1 VQVLCSFQA
10 LKITTTTIKDDIYMT
25 NNSEIDRYH
34 SRPLDVHRWS
44 DHPEAT
50 KLRDTIWNQYFKEKF
65 LIGGQGNKAKS
76 EPKKQFKIL
85 LLDLYVAW
93 LDDPELSIGV
103 GMSKSAYKTNS
114 RYNSLFISSKIIDI
128 INHAHA
134 VGLIDK
140 KTGSE
145 ALSITTRIRAS
156 ALLTTVFEQADLSLF
171 DMTQEYPNKEVIVL
185 SKHELI
191 EDKKKRIEVEYLD
204 TDLESI
210 PSMRQELHDYN
221 ALIWRCHVDIP
232 TLDEPLVGQPY
243 WDKKA
248 QETKI
253 RRVRLT
259 QDNKFVRRVFY
270 RANWNL
276 GGRFHGGWWQN
287 INSDLR
293 KQIYIND
300 RSTVEQDYSGLHINL
315 LYGLKGIQ
323 PPLGDHY
330 VVEHLLLDFTDE
342 EQREIVKELVL
353 MAINAKTIKKA
364 YQSFV
369 NEQPKD
375 SRQKKL
381 NHKTLELL
389 LEAFK
394 KKNPDIKEALG
405 SDKGVELMHMDG
417 RITAKV
423 IKHFTNKNIPILSV
437 HDSYITQNQY
447 SAELREVMNEVVTE
461 ELKGF
466 KINIKQ
472 EGIGSDQVQAFKN
485 QDRANALD
493 YSYDNVPSYKRTE
506 GFKKRYKRHKEWLK
520 KVYK

>member
-1 VQVLCSFQA
+1 
-10 LKITTTTIKDDIYMT
+10 MT
-25 NNSEIDRYH
+25 NNSEINRYY

-65 LIGGQGNKAKS
+65 LIGGKGNKAKS

-103 GMSKSAYKTNS
+103 GMSNSAFRTNH
-114 RYNSLFISSKIIDI
+114 RYNALFISSKIIDI

-134 VGLIDK
+134 AGLIDK

-145 ALSITTRIRAS
+145 QSGKTTRIRAS
-156 ALLTTVFEQADLSLF
+156 ALLVTFFEQADLSLF

-185 SKHELI
+185 SKHDFI
-191 EDKKKRIEVEYLD
+191 EEKKKRIEVDYLD

-210 PSMRQELHDYN
+210 PAMRQQLHDYN

-232 TLDEPLVGQPY
+232 TLEEPLVEQPY

-253 RRVRLT
+253 KRIRLT
-259 QDNKFVRRVFY
+259 QDNKFVRRLFY
-270 RANWNL
+270 RADWNL

-300 RSTVEQDYSGLHINL
+300 RSTVEQDYSGLHVNL

-330 VVEHLLLDFTDE
+330 LVEHLLLDFTAQ

-381 NHKTLELL
+381 NHKTLGLL
-389 LEAFK
+389 LDAFK
-394 KKNPDIKEALG
+394 KKHPEIQEALG
-405 SDKGVELMHMDG
+405 SDKGVELMHLDG

-423 IKHFTNKNIPILSV
+423 ITHFTNKNIPILSI
-437 HDSYITQNQY
+437 HDSYITQNQHTT
-447 SAELREVMNEVVTE
+447 ELENVMNKVVAE
-461 ELKGF
+461 ELNGF

-472 EGIGSDQVQAFKN
+472 EGVGIDQVQAFKN

-493 YSYDNVPSYKRTE
+493 YNYDKVPSYKRTE
-506 GFKKRYKRHKEWLK
+506 GFKKRNKRHNEWLN
-520 KVYK
+520 KVNKI

>member
-1 VQVLCSFQA
+1 
-10 LKITTTTIKDDIYMT
+10 MT
-25 NNSEIDRYH
+25 KLPDIDRNH

-103 GMSKSAYKTNS
+103 GMSKSAFKTNS
-114 RYNSLFISSKIIDI
+114 RYNALFISPKIIEI

-134 VGLIDK
+134 AGLIDK

-145 ALSITTRIRAS
+145 QSGKTTRIRAS
-156 ALLTTVFEQADLSLF
+156 ALLATAFKQSDLSLLE
-171 DMTQEYPNKEVIVL
+171 MTQEYPNKEVIVL
-185 SKHELI
+185 NQKEYKDEKEI
-191 EDKKKRIEVEYLD
+191 TKAVEYLD
-204 TDLESI
+204 TDYQPI
-210 PSMRQELHDYN
+210 GDMRQELQQYN
-221 ALIWRCHVDIP
+221 ALLWRTHIDIP
-232 TLDEPLVGQPY
+232 TRQKPFIGQPY
-243 WDKKA
+243 WDREA
-248 QETKI
+248 GETKTK
-253 RRVRLT
+253 RVRLT
-259 QDNKFVRRVFY
+259 QDNKFVRRIFY

-300 RSTVEQDYSGLHINL
+300 ESTVEQDYSGLHVNL

-323 PPLGDHY
+323 PPLEDHY
-330 VVEHLLLDFTDE
+330 EVEHLLLDFSTK
-342 EQREIVKELVL
+342 EQRKIVKGVVL
-353 MAINAKTIKKA
+353 NAINANNTKSA
-364 YQSFV
+364 YAAFRQQQETGSR
-369 NEQPKD
+369 EKSLKD
-375 SRQKKL
+375 KQ
-381 NHKTLELL
+381 
-389 LEAFK
+389 LEALLKAFK
-394 KKNPDIKEALG
+394 RKHPKIQESLC

-423 IKHFTNKNIPILSV
+423 IKHFTNKNIPILSI
-437 HDSYITQNQY
+437 HDSYITQNQHTG
-447 SAELREVMNEVVTE
+447 ELRKVMNKVVTE
-461 ELKGF
+461 ELNGF
-466 KINIKQ
+466 KINIDQ
-472 EGIGSDQVQAFKN
+472 EGEGSDKVQAFKN

-493 YSYDNVPSYKRTE
+493 YNYDNVPSYKRTE
-506 GFKKRYKRHKEWLK
+506 GFRKRNKRHKEWLK

>member
-1 VQVLCSFQA
+1 
-10 LKITTTTIKDDIYMT
+10 MT
-25 NNSEIDRYH
+25 NNSDINRYH

-44 DHPEAT
+44 HHPEAT

-65 LIGGQGNKAKS
+65 LIGGKGNKAKS

-85 LLDLYVAW
+85 VLDLYVAW

-171 DMTQEYPNKEVIVL
+171 DMTQEYPNKEVIILRKKVVVNG
-185 SKHELI
+185 
-191 EDKKKRIEVEYLD
+191 KKKSINVDYID
-204 TDLESI
+204 CDLESI
-210 PSMRQELHDYN
+210 PEMRQELHDYN
-221 ALIWRCHVDIP
+221 ALLWRCHVDIP
-232 TLDEPLVGQPY
+232 TLEEPLVEQPY

-259 QDNKFVRRVFY
+259 QDNKFVRRIFY
-270 RANWNL
+270 RADWNL

-323 PPLGDHY
+323 PPSGDHY
-330 VVEHLLLDFTDE
+330 VVKHLLLDFTTD
-342 EQREIVKELVL
+342 EQRETVKELVL

-394 KKNPDIKEALG
+394 KKHPDIQEALG

-423 IKHFTNKNIPILSV
+423 IKHFTNKNIPILSI
-437 HDSYITQNQY
+437 HDSYITQNQHTT
-447 SAELREVMNEVVTE
+447 ELEKVMNKVVAE
-461 ELKGF
+461 ELNGF

-493 YSYDNVPSYKRTE
+493 YNYDNVPSYKRTE

>member
-1 VQVLCSFQA
+1 
-10 LKITTTTIKDDIYMT
+10 MT
-25 NNSEIDRYH
+25 KLPDIDRNH

-103 GMSKSAYKTNS
+103 GMSKSAFKTNS
-114 RYNSLFISSKIIDI
+114 RYNALFISPKIIEI

-134 VGLIDK
+134 AGLIDK

-145 ALSITTRIRAS
+145 QSGKTTRIRAT
-156 ALLTTVFEQADLSLF
+156 ALLATAFKQSDLSLLE
-171 DMTQEYPNKEVIVL
+171 MTQEYPNKEVIVL
-185 SKHELI
+185 NQKEYKDEKEI
-191 EDKKKRIEVEYLD
+191 TKAVEYLD
-204 TDLESI
+204 TDYQPI
-210 PSMRQELHDYN
+210 GDMRQELQQYN
-221 ALIWRCHVDIP
+221 ALLWRTHIDIP
-232 TLDEPLVGQPY
+232 TRQKPFIGQPY
-243 WDKKA
+243 WDREA
-248 QETKI
+248 GETKTK
-253 RRVRLT
+253 RVRLT

-300 RSTVEQDYSGLHINL
+300 ESTVEQDYSGLHVNL

-323 PPLGDHY
+323 PPLEDHY
-330 VVEHLLLDFTDE
+330 EVEHLLLDFTAK
-342 EQREIVKELVL
+342 EQRKIVKGLVL
-353 MAINAKTIKKA
+353 IAINAKTIKKA

-381 NHKTLELL
+381 NHETLELL

-394 KKNPDIKEALG
+394 KKHPDIQEALG

-423 IKHFTNKNIPILSV
+423 IKHFTNKNIPILSI
-437 HDSYITQNQY
+437 HDSYITQNQHTG
-447 SAELREVMNEVVTE
+447 ELRKVMNKVVTE
-461 ELKGF
+461 ELNGF
-466 KINIKQ
+466 KINIEQ
-472 EGIGSDQVQAFKN
+472 EGVGIDQVQAFKN

-493 YSYDNVPSYKRTE
+493 YNYDNVPSYEITE
-506 GFKKRYKRHKEWLK
+506 GFKKRNKRHKEWLK

>member
-1 VQVLCSFQA
+1 
-10 LKITTTTIKDDIYMT
+10 MT
-25 NNSEIDRYH
+25 NNSEINRYH

-85 LLDLYVAW
+85 VLDLYVAW

-114 RYNSLFISSKIIDI
+114 RYNSLYISPKIIDI

-145 ALSITTRIRAS
+145 QSGKTTRIRAT
-156 ALLTTVFEQADLSLF
+156 ALLATAFEQADLSLF
-171 DMTQEYPNKEVIVL
+171 DMTLEYPSKEVIVL
-185 SKHELI
+185 NQKEYKNEKEI
-191 EDKKKRIEVEYLD
+191 TKAVDYLD
-204 TDLESI
+204 TDYLPI
-210 PSMRQELHDYN
+210 CDMRQELHEYN
-221 ALIWRCHVDIP
+221 ALLWRTHIEMP
-232 TLDEPLVGQPY
+232 TLEEPLIEQPY
-243 WDKKA
+243 WDKKSG
-248 QETKI
+248 KI
-253 RRVRLT
+253 KTRRVRLT

-300 RSTVEQDYSGLHINL
+300 RSTIEQDYSGLHVNL
-315 LYGLKGIQ
+315 LYGLKEIK
-323 PPLGDHY
+323 PPLGNHY
-330 VVEHLLLDFTDE
+330 DVEHLLLDFSTK
-342 EQREIVKELVL
+342 EQRKIVKGVVL
-353 MAINAKTIKKA
+353 NAINANNTKSA
-364 YQSFV
+364 YAAFRQQQ
-369 NEQPKD
+369 ETG
-375 SRQKKL
+375 SREKSLRDKE
-381 NHKTLELL
+381 LELL

-394 KKNPDIKEALG
+394 KKHPKIQESLC

-423 IKHFTNKNIPILSV
+423 IKHFTNKNMPILSI

-447 SAELREVMNEVVTE
+447 SAELEKVMNKVVAE
-461 ELKGF
+461 ELNGF

-493 YSYDNVPSYKRTE
+493 YNYDNVPSYKRTE

>member
-1 VQVLCSFQA
+1 
-10 LKITTTTIKDDIYMT
+10 MT
-25 NNSEIDRYH
+25 KLPDIDRNH

-65 LIGGQGNKAKS
+65 LIGGKGNKAKS

-103 GMSKSAYKTNS
+103 GMSKSAFKTNS
-114 RYNSLFISSKIIDI
+114 RYNALFISPKIIEI
-128 INHAHA
+128 INHADE

-145 ALSITTRIRAS
+145 QSGKTTRIRAT
-156 ALLTTVFEQADLSLF
+156 ALLATAFKQSDLSLLE
-171 DMTQEYPNKEVIVL
+171 MTQEYPNKEVIVL
-185 SKHELI
+185 NQKEYKDEKEI
-191 EDKKKRIEVEYLD
+191 TKAVEYLD
-204 TDLESI
+204 TDYQPI
-210 PSMRQELHDYN
+210 GDMRQELQQYN
-221 ALIWRCHVDIP
+221 ALLWRTHIDIP
-232 TLDEPLVGQPY
+232 TRQKPFIGQPY
-243 WDKKA
+243 WDREA
-248 QETKI
+248 GETKTK
-253 RRVRLT
+253 RVRLT

-300 RSTVEQDYSGLHINL
+300 RSTVEQDYSGLHVNL

-323 PPLGDHY
+323 PPLEDHY
-330 VVEHLLLDFTDE
+330 EVEHLLLDFSTK
-342 EQREIVKELVL
+342 EQRKIVKGVVL
-353 MAINAKTIKKA
+353 NAINANNTKSA
-364 YQSFV
+364 YAAFRQQQETGSR
-369 NEQPKD
+369 EKSLKD
-375 SRQKKL
+375 KQ
-381 NHKTLELL
+381 
-389 LEAFK
+389 LEALLKAFK
-394 KKNPDIKEALG
+394 RKHPNIEEALG

-423 IKHFTNKNIPILSV
+423 IEHFTNKNIPILSI
-437 HDSYITQNQY
+437 HDSYITQNQHTG
-447 SAELREVMNEVVTE
+447 ELRKVMNKVVAE
-461 ELKGF
+461 ELNGF
-466 KINIKQ
+466 KINIDQ
-472 EGIGSDQVQAFKN
+472 ELIGSDQVQAFKN

-493 YSYDNVPSYKRTE
+493 YNYDNVPSYKRTE
-506 GFKKRYKRHKEWLK
+506 GFRKRNKRHKEWLK

>member
-1 VQVLCSFQA
+1 
-10 LKITTTTIKDDIYMT
+10 MT
-25 NNSEIDRYH
+25 SNSEINRYH

-65 LIGGQGNKAKS
+65 LIGGKGNKAKS

-128 INHAHA
+128 INHAHDI
-134 VGLIDK
+134 GLIDK
-140 KTGSE
+140 LTGSKP
-145 ALSITTRIRAS
+145 LRTTTRIRAS
-156 ALLTTVFEQADLSLF
+156 ALLTTVFKQADLSLF

-185 SKHELI
+185 SRKVI
-191 EDKKKRIEVEYLD
+191 IKGKKKRIEVEYLD
-204 TDLESI
+204 TDFESI
-210 PSMRQELHDYN
+210 PEMRQQLHDYN
-221 ALIWRCHVDIP
+221 ALIWRTHVDIP
-232 TLDEPLVGQPY
+232 TLEEPLIEQPY

-248 QETKI
+248 GETKI

-300 RSTVEQDYSGLHINL
+300 RSTLEQDYSGLHVNL

-323 PPLGDHY
+323 PPLEDQY
-330 VVEHLLLDFTDE
+330 EVEHLLLNFSTK
-342 EQREIVKELVL
+342 EQRKIVKGVVL
-353 MAINAKTIKKA
+353 NAINANNTKSA
-364 YQSFV
+364 YAAYRQQQETGSR
-369 NEQPKD
+369 EKSLKD
-375 SRQKKL
+375 KQ
-381 NHKTLELL
+381 LESL

-394 KKNPDIKEALG
+394 NKHPKIQESLC

-423 IKHFTNKNIPILSV
+423 IKHFTNKNIPILSI
-437 HDSYITQNQY
+437 HDSYITQNQHT
-447 SAELREVMNEVVTE
+447 SELRKVMNKVVAE
-461 ELKGF
+461 ELNGF
-466 KINIKQ
+466 KINIDQ
-472 EGIGSDQVQAFKN
+472 EGEGSDQVQAFKK
-485 QDRANALD
+485 QDRANASD
-493 YSYDNVPSYKRTE
+493 YNYDNVPSYEITE
-506 GFKKRYKRHKEWLK
+506 GFRKRNKRHKEWLK
-520 KVYK
+520 KVYE

>member
-1 VQVLCSFQA
+1 
-10 LKITTTTIKDDIYMT
+10 MT
-25 NNSEIDRYH
+25 NNSEINRYH

-65 LIGGQGNKAKS
+65 LIGGKGNKAKS

-103 GMSKSAYKTNS
+103 GMSNSAFRTNH
-114 RYNSLFISSKIIDI
+114 RYNALFISSKIIDI

-134 VGLIDK
+134 AGLIDK

-145 ALSITTRIRAS
+145 QSGKTTRIRAS
-156 ALLTTVFEQADLSLF
+156 ALLVTFFEQADLSLF

-185 SKHELI
+185 SKHDFI
-191 EDKKKRIEVEYLD
+191 EEKKKRIEVEYLD

-210 PSMRQELHDYN
+210 PAMRQQLHDYN

-232 TLDEPLVGQPY
+232 TLEEPLVEQPY

-253 RRVRLT
+253 KRIRLT
-259 QDNKFVRRVFY
+259 QDNKFVRRIFY
-270 RANWNL
+270 RADWNL

-300 RSTVEQDYSGLHINL
+300 RSTVEQDYSGLHVNL

-323 PPLGDHY
+323 PPLEDQY
-330 VVEHLLLDFTDE
+330 EVEHLLLNFSTK
-342 EQREIVKELVL
+342 EQRKIVKGVVL
-353 MAINAKTIKKA
+353 NAINANNTKTAYAAYRQQQETGSRKK
-364 YQSFV
+364 SL
-369 NEQPKD
+369 KD
-375 SRQKKL
+375 KQ
-381 NHKTLELL
+381 LESL

-394 KKNPDIKEALG
+394 NKHPKIQESLC

-423 IKHFTNKNIPILSV
+423 IKHFTNKNIPILSI
-437 HDSYITQNQY
+437 HDSYITQNQHT
-447 SAELREVMNEVVTE
+447 SELRKVMNKVVAE
-461 ELKGF
+461 ELNGF
-466 KINIKQ
+466 KINIDQ
-472 EGIGSDQVQAFKN
+472 EGEGSDQVQAFKN

-493 YSYDNVPSYKRTE
+493 HNYDNVPSYEITE

-520 KVYK
+520 KVYQ

>member
-1 VQVLCSFQA
+1 
-10 LKITTTTIKDDIYMT
+10 MT

-103 GMSKSAYKTNS
+103 GMSKSAFKTNS

-145 ALSITTRIRAS
+145 QSGKTTRIRAS
-156 ALLTTVFEQADLSLF
+156 ALLATVFEQADLSLF
-171 DMTQEYPNKEVIVL
+171 DMTQEYPSKEVIILNQKEYKDEKEITKAV
-185 SKHELI
+185 
-191 EDKKKRIEVEYLD
+191 DYLD
-204 TDLESI
+204 TDYLPI
-210 PSMRQELHDYN
+210 CDMRQELHEYN
-221 ALIWRCHVDIP
+221 ALLWRTHVEIP
-232 TLDEPLVGQPY
+232 TLEEPLIEQPY

-248 QETKI
+248 GKI
-253 RRVRLT
+253 KTRRVRLT

-276 GGRFHGGWWQN
+276 GGRFHGGWWQS
-287 INSDLR
+287 IKEDLR

-300 RSTVEQDYSGLHINL
+300 QSTVEQDYSGLHVNL
-315 LYGLKGIQ
+315 LYGLKEIQ
-323 PPLGDHY
+323 PPLEDHY
-330 VVEHLLLDFTDE
+330 KVEHLLLDFSAK
-342 EQREIVKELVL
+342 EQRNIVKGVVL
-353 MAINAKTIKKA
+353 NAINANSTKSA
-364 YQSFV
+364 YAAFRQQQETGSR
-369 NEQPKD
+369 EKSLKD
-375 SRQKKL
+375 KQ
-381 NHKTLELL
+381 LELL

-394 KKNPDIKEALG
+394 KKHPKIQESLC

-423 IKHFTNKNIPILSV
+423 IKHFTNKGIPILSV
-437 HDSYITQNQY
+437 HDSYITQNRY
-447 SAELREVMNEVVTE
+447 SGELRKVMNEVVKE
-461 ELKGF
+461 ELNGF
-466 KINIKQ
+466 RINIDQ
-472 EGIGSDQVQAFKN
+472 EGVGIDQVQTFIN

-493 YSYDNVPSYKRTE
+493 YKYDNVPSYERTE
-506 GFKKRYKRHKEWLK
+506 GFKKRNKRHKEWLNNVHK
-520 KVYK
+520 

>member
-1 VQVLCSFQA
+1 
-10 LKITTTTIKDDIYMT
+10 MT
-25 NNSEIDRYH
+25 NNSEINRYH

-128 INHAHA
+128 ITHAHT

-140 KTGSE
+140 KTGAE

-156 ALLTTVFEQADLSLF
+156 ALLATVFEQADLSLF

-185 SKHELI
+185 RKKVI
-191 EDKKKRIEVEYLD
+191 VNGKKKSIDVDYLD

-221 ALIWRCHVDIP
+221 ALLWRCHVDIP
-232 TLDEPLVGQPY
+232 TLEEPLVEQPY
-243 WDKKA
+243 WDKKT

-323 PPLGDHY
+323 PPSGDHY
-330 VVEHLLLDFTDE
+330 VVKHLLLDFTAE

-394 KKNPDIKEALG
+394 KKHPDIQEALG

-423 IKHFTNKNIPILSV
+423 IKHFTNKNIPILSI
-437 HDSYITQNQY
+437 HDSYITQNQHTT
-447 SAELREVMNEVVTE
+447 ELEKVMNKVVAE
-461 ELKGF
+461 ELNGF

-493 YSYDNVPSYKRTE
+493 YNYDNVPSYEITE
-506 GFKKRYKRHKEWLK
+506 GFKKRYKRYKEWLK

>member
-1 VQVLCSFQA
+1 
-10 LKITTTTIKDDIYMT
+10 MT
-25 NNSEIDRYH
+25 KLPDIDRNH

-103 GMSKSAYKTNS
+103 GMSKSAFKTNS
-114 RYNSLFISSKIIDI
+114 RYNALFISPKIIEI

-134 VGLIDK
+134 AGLIDK

-145 ALSITTRIRAS
+145 QSGKTTRIRAT
-156 ALLTTVFEQADLSLF
+156 ALLATAFKQSDLSLLE
-171 DMTQEYPNKEVIVL
+171 MTQEYPNKEVIVL
-185 SKHELI
+185 NQKEYKDEKEI
-191 EDKKKRIEVEYLD
+191 TKTVEYLD
-204 TDLESI
+204 TDYQPI
-210 PSMRQELHDYN
+210 GDMRQELQQYN
-221 ALIWRCHVDIP
+221 ALLWRTHIDIP
-232 TLDEPLVGQPY
+232 TRQKPFIGQPY
-243 WDKKA
+243 WDREAGK
-248 QETKI
+248 TKTK
-253 RRVRLT
+253 RVRLT

-300 RSTVEQDYSGLHINL
+300 RSTVEQDYSGLHVNL

-323 PPLGDHY
+323 PPLEDHY
-330 VVEHLLLDFTDE
+330 EVEHLLLDFSTK
-342 EQREIVKELVL
+342 EQRKIVKGVVL
-353 MAINAKTIKKA
+353 NAINANNTKSA
-364 YQSFV
+364 YAAFRQQQETGSR
-369 NEQPKD
+369 EKSLKD
-375 SRQKKL
+375 KQ
-381 NHKTLELL
+381 
-389 LEAFK
+389 LEALLKAFK
-394 KKNPDIKEALG
+394 RKHPKIQESLC

-423 IKHFTNKNIPILSV
+423 IKHFTNKNIPILSI
-437 HDSYITQNQY
+437 HDSYITQNQHTG
-447 SAELREVMNEVVTE
+447 ELRKVMNKVVEE
-461 ELKGF
+461 ELNGF
-466 KINIKQ
+466 KINIDQ
-472 EGIGSDQVQAFKN
+472 ELIGSDQVQAFKN
-485 QDRANALD
+485 QDRANASD
-493 YSYDNVPSYKRTE
+493 YNYDKVPSYKRTE
-506 GFKKRYKRHKEWLK
+506 GFRKRNKRHKEWLK
-520 KVYK
+520 KVYE

>member
-1 VQVLCSFQA
+1 
-10 LKITTTTIKDDIYMT
+10 MT
-25 NNSEIDRYH
+25 SNTEINRRH

-50 KLRDTIWNQYFKEKF
+50 KLRDTIWNQCFKEKF
-65 LIGGQGNKAKS
+65 LIGGKGNKAKS

-103 GMSKSAYKTNS
+103 GMSKSAFKTNH
-114 RYNSLFISSKIIDI
+114 RYNALFISSKIIDI

-134 VGLIDK
+134 AGLIDK

-145 ALSITTRIRAS
+145 QSGKTTRIRAS
-156 ALLTTVFEQADLSLF
+156 ALLVTFFEQADLSLF

-185 SKHELI
+185 SKHDFI
-191 EDKKKRIEVEYLD
+191 EEKKKRIEVDYLD

-210 PSMRQELHDYN
+210 PAMRQQLHDYN

-232 TLDEPLVGQPY
+232 TLEEPLVEQSY

-259 QDNKFVRRVFY
+259 QDNKFVRRIFY
-270 RANWNL
+270 RADWNL

-300 RSTVEQDYSGLHINL
+300 RSTVEQDYSGLHVNL

-323 PPLGDHY
+323 PPLEDHY
-330 VVEHLLLDFTDE
+330 QVEHLLLDFSVK
-342 EQREIVKELVL
+342 EQRKIVKGVVL
-353 MAINAKTIKKA
+353 NAINANSTKSA
-364 YQSFV
+364 YAAYRQQQETGLREKSL
-369 NEQPKD
+369 KD
-375 SRQKKL
+375 K
-381 NHKTLELL
+381 ELKIL

-394 KKNPDIKEALG
+394 KKHPNIEEALC

-423 IKHFTNKNIPILSV
+423 IKHFTNKGIPILSV

-447 SAELREVMNEVVTE
+447 SGELRKVMNEVVTE
-461 ELKGF
+461 ELNGF
-466 KINIKQ
+466 KINIDQ
-472 EGIGSDQVQAFKN
+472 EEVGIDQVQAFKN

-493 YSYDNVPSYKRTE
+493 YNYDKVPSYKRTE
-506 GFKKRYKRHKEWLK
+506 GFKKRNKRHNEWLN
-520 KVYK
+520 KVNNI

>member
-1 VQVLCSFQA
+1 
-10 LKITTTTIKDDIYMT
+10 MT
-25 NNSEIDRYH
+25 NNSEINRYH

-103 GMSKSAYKTNS
+103 GMSKSAFKTNS

-128 INHAHA
+128 INHTHT

-140 KTGSE
+140 KTGAE
-145 ALSITTRIRAS
+145 ALSITTRIRAT
-156 ALLTTVFEQADLSLF
+156 ALLTAVFEQADLSLF
-171 DMTQEYPNKEVIVL
+171 DMTQEYPNKEVIILNQKEYKDEKEITKAV
-185 SKHELI
+185 
-191 EDKKKRIEVEYLD
+191 DYLD
-204 TDLESI
+204 TDYDPI
-210 PSMRQELHDYN
+210 VDMRQELHEYN
-221 ALIWRCHVDIP
+221 ALLWRTHVDISI
-232 TLDEPLVGQPY
+232 LEEPSVEQPY

-248 QETKI
+248 QQTKI

-270 RANWNL
+270 RADWNL

-300 RSTVEQDYSGLHINL
+300 RSTVEQDYSGLHVNL

-323 PPLGDHY
+323 PPLEDHY
-330 VVEHLLLDFTDE
+330 EVEHLLLDFSTK
-342 EQREIVKELVL
+342 EQRKIVKGVVL
-353 MAINAKTIKKA
+353 NAINANNTKSA
-364 YQSFV
+364 YAAYRQQQETGSR
-369 NEQPKD
+369 EKSLKD
-375 SRQKKL
+375 KQ
-381 NHKTLELL
+381 LESL

-394 KKNPDIKEALG
+394 NKHPKIQESLC

-423 IKHFTNKNIPILSV
+423 IKHFTNKNIPILSI
-437 HDSYITQNQY
+437 HDSYITQNQHT
-447 SAELREVMNEVVTE
+447 SELRKVMNKVVAE
-461 ELKGF
+461 ELNGF
-466 KINIKQ
+466 KINIDQ
-472 EGIGSDQVQAFKN
+472 EGEGSDQVQAFKN

-493 YSYDNVPSYKRTE
+493 YNYDNVPSYEITE

-520 KVYK
+520 KVYQ

>member
-1 VQVLCSFQA
+1 
-10 LKITTTTIKDDIYMT
+10 MT
-25 NNSEIDRYH
+25 NNSEINRYY

-65 LIGGQGNKAKS
+65 LIGGKGNKAKS

-103 GMSKSAYKTNS
+103 GMSKSAFKTNR
-114 RYNSLFISSKIIDI
+114 RYNALFISSKIIDI

-134 VGLIDK
+134 AGLIDK

-145 ALSITTRIRAS
+145 QSGKTTRIRAS
-156 ALLTTVFEQADLSLF
+156 ALLVTFFEQADLSLF

-185 SKHELI
+185 SKHDFI
-191 EDKKKRIEVEYLD
+191 EEKKKRIEVEYLD

-210 PSMRQELHDYN
+210 PVMRQQLHDYN

-232 TLDEPLVGQPY
+232 TLEEPLVEQPY

-259 QDNKFVRRVFY
+259 QDNKFVRRIFY
-270 RANWNL
+270 RADWNL

-300 RSTVEQDYSGLHINL
+300 QSTVEQDYSGLHVNL

-323 PPLGDHY
+323 PPLEDHY
-330 VVEHLLLDFTDE
+330 KVEHLLLDFSVK
-342 EQREIVKELVL
+342 EQRKIVKGVVL
-353 MAINAKTIKKA
+353 NTINDDNPESAYKA
-364 YQSFV
+364 F
-369 NEQPKD
+369 
-375 SRQKKL
+375 RQKQETGSREKSL
-381 NHKTLELL
+381 KDKELKIL

-394 KKNPDIKEALG
+394 KKHPNIEEDLC

-423 IKHFTNKNIPILSV
+423 IKHFTNKGIPILSV

-447 SAELREVMNEVVTE
+447 SGELRKVMNEVVTE
-461 ELKGF
+461 ELNGF
-466 KINIKQ
+466 KINIDQ
-472 EGIGSDQVQAFKN
+472 EEVGIDQVQAFKN

-493 YSYDNVPSYKRTE
+493 YNYDKVPSYERTE
-506 GFKKRYKRHKEWLK
+506 GFKKRNKRHNEWLN
-520 KVYK
+520 KVNKI

>member
-1 VQVLCSFQA
+1 
-10 LKITTTTIKDDIYMT
+10 MT
-25 NNSEIDRYH
+25 NNSDINRHH

-114 RYNSLFISSKIIDI
+114 RYNSLYISPKIIDI

-145 ALSITTRIRAS
+145 QSGKTTRIRTS
-156 ALLTTVFEQADLSLF
+156 ALLATVFEQADLSLF
-171 DMTQEYPNKEVIVL
+171 DMTQEYPNKEVIAL
-185 SKHELI
+185 SKHEFI

-210 PSMRQELHDYN
+210 PEMRQQLHDYN

-232 TLDEPLVGQPY
+232 TLEEPLVEQPY

-253 RRVRLT
+253 SRVKLT

-300 RSTVEQDYSGLHINL
+300 RSTVEQDYSGLHVNL

-323 PPLGDHY
+323 PPLEDHY
-330 VVEHLLLDFTDE
+330 EVEHLLLDFTTE
-342 EQREIVKELVL
+342 EQREIVKGVVL
-353 MAINAKTIKKA
+353 NAINANSTKSA
-364 YQSFV
+364 YAAFRQQQETGSR
-369 NEQPKD
+369 EKSLKD
-375 SRQKKL
+375 KQ
-381 NHKTLELL
+381 LESL

-394 KKNPDIKEALG
+394 KKHPKIQESLC

-423 IKHFTNKNIPILSV
+423 IKHFTNKNIPILSI
-437 HDSYITQNQY
+437 HDSYITQNQHTG
-447 SAELREVMNEVVTE
+447 ELRKVMNKVVAE
-461 ELKGF
+461 ELNGF

-472 EGIGSDQVQAFKN
+472 EGIGSDQVQAFRN
-485 QDRANALD
+485 QDRANASD
-493 YSYDNVPSYKRTE
+493 YNYDNVPSYEITE

>member
-1 VQVLCSFQA
+1 
-10 LKITTTTIKDDIYMT
+10 MT
-25 NNSEIDRYH
+25 KLPEIDRNH

-50 KLRDTIWNQYFKEKF
+50 KLRDTIWNQYFKEQF

-103 GMSKSAYKTNS
+103 GMSKSAFKTNS
-114 RYNSLFISSKIIDI
+114 RYNALFISPKIIEI

-134 VGLIDK
+134 AGLIDK

-145 ALSITTRIRAS
+145 QSGKTTRIRAT
-156 ALLTTVFEQADLSLF
+156 ALLATAFKQADLSLLE
-171 DMTQEYPNKEVIVL
+171 MTQEYPNKEVIVL
-185 SKHELI
+185 NLKEYKDEKEI
-191 EDKKKRIEVEYLD
+191 TKAVEYLD
-204 TDLESI
+204 TDYQPI
-210 PSMRQELHDYN
+210 GDMRQELQQYN
-221 ALIWRCHVDIP
+221 ALLWRTHIDIATRQKP
-232 TLDEPLVGQPY
+232 FIGQPY
-243 WDKKA
+243 WDRKA
-248 QETKI
+248 GETKTK
-253 RRVRLT
+253 RVRLT

-300 RSTVEQDYSGLHINL
+300 RSTIEQDYSGLHVNL

-323 PPLGDHY
+323 PPLEDHY
-330 VVEHLLLDFTDE
+330 KVEHLLLDFSVK
-342 EQREIVKELVL
+342 EQRKIVKGVVL
-353 MAINAKTIKKA
+353 NAINANSTKSA
-364 YQSFV
+364 YAAFRQQQETGSR
-369 NEQPKD
+369 EKSLKD
-375 SRQKKL
+375 KQ
-381 NHKTLELL
+381 
-389 LEAFK
+389 LEALLKAFK
-394 KKNPDIKEALG
+394 RKHPKIQESLC

-423 IKHFTNKNIPILSV
+423 IKHFTNKNIPILSI
-437 HDSYITQNQY
+437 HDSYITQNHHTT
-447 SAELREVMNEVVTE
+447 ELKKVMNKVVAE
-461 ELKGF
+461 ELNGF
-466 KINIKQ
+466 KINIEQ
-472 EGIGSDQVQAFKN
+472 EGEGSDKVQAFKN

-493 YSYDNVPSYKRTE
+493 YNYDNVPSYKRTE
-506 GFKKRYKRHKEWLK
+506 GFRKRNKRHKEWLK

>member
-1 VQVLCSFQA
+1 
-10 LKITTTTIKDDIYMT
+10 MT
-25 NNSEIDRYH
+25 NNSEINRYH

-50 KLRDTIWNQYFKEKF
+50 KLRDTIWNQYFKEKL

-76 EPKKQFKIL
+76 EPRKQFKIL

-114 RYNSLFISSKIIDI
+114 RYNALFISSKIIDI

-140 KTGSE
+140 KIGSE
-145 ALSITTRIRAS
+145 QSGKTTRIRAS
-156 ALLTTVFEQADLSLF
+156 ALLATVFEQADLSLF
-171 DMTQEYPNKEVIVL
+171 DMTQEYPNKEVIILNQKEYKDEKEITKAV
-185 SKHELI
+185 
-191 EDKKKRIEVEYLD
+191 DYLD
-204 TDLESI
+204 TDYDSI
-210 PSMRQELHDYN
+210 VGMRQELHEYN
-221 ALIWRCHVDIP
+221 ALLWRTHVDIS
-232 TLDEPLVGQPY
+232 TLEEPLIEQPY

-248 QETKI
+248 GETKV

-300 RSTVEQDYSGLHINL
+300 RSTVEQDYSGLHVNL

-323 PPLGDHY
+323 PPLEDHY
-330 VVEHLLLDFTDE
+330 KVDHLLLDFSTK
-342 EQREIVKELVL
+342 EQRKIVKGVVL
-353 MAINAKTIKKA
+353 NAINANSTKSA
-364 YQSFV
+364 YAAYRQQQETGSI
-369 NEQPKD
+369 EKSLKD
-375 SRQKKL
+375 KQ
-381 NHKTLELL
+381 LELL

-394 KKNPDIKEALG
+394 KKHPDIQEALC
-405 SDKGVELMHMDG
+405 SDKGVELMHIDG

-423 IKHFTNKNIPILSV
+423 IKHFTNKNIPILSI
-437 HDSYITQNQY
+437 HDSYITQNQHTG
-447 SAELREVMNEVVTE
+447 ELRKVMNKVVTE
-461 ELKGF
+461 ELNGL
-466 KINIKQ
+466 KINIEQ
-472 EGIGSDQVQAFKN
+472 ELIGSDQVQAFKN

-493 YSYDNVPSYKRTE
+493 YNYDNVPSYEITE
-506 GFKKRYKRHKEWLK
+506 GFKKRNKRHKEWLK

>member
-1 VQVLCSFQA
+1 
-10 LKITTTTIKDDIYMT
+10 MT
-25 NNSEIDRYH
+25 KLPEIDRNH

-76 EPKKQFKIL
+76 ELKKQFKIL

-103 GMSKSAYKTNS
+103 GMSKSAFKTNS
-114 RYNSLFISSKIIDI
+114 RYNALFISPKIIEI

-134 VGLIDK
+134 AGLIDK

-145 ALSITTRIRAS
+145 QSGKTTRIRAS
-156 ALLTTVFEQADLSLF
+156 ALLATAFKQSDLSLLE
-171 DMTQEYPNKEVIVL
+171 MTQEYPNKEVIVL
-185 SKHELI
+185 NQKEYKDEKEI
-191 EDKKKRIEVEYLD
+191 TKAVEYLD
-204 TDLESI
+204 TDYQPI
-210 PSMRQELHDYN
+210 GDMRQELQQYN
-221 ALIWRCHVDIP
+221 ALLWRTHIDIP
-232 TLDEPLVGQPY
+232 TRQKPFIGQPY
-243 WDKKA
+243 WDREA
-248 QETKI
+248 GETKTK
-253 RRVRLT
+253 RVRLT
-259 QDNKFVRRVFY
+259 QDNKFVRRIFY

-300 RSTVEQDYSGLHINL
+300 RSTVEQDYSGLHVNL

-323 PPLGDHY
+323 PPLEDHY
-330 VVEHLLLDFTDE
+330 EVEHLLLDFSTK
-342 EQREIVKELVL
+342 EQRKIVKGVVL
-353 MAINAKTIKKA
+353 NAINANNTKSA
-364 YQSFV
+364 YAAFRQQQETGSR
-369 NEQPKD
+369 EKSLKD
-375 SRQKKL
+375 KQ
-381 NHKTLELL
+381 
-389 LEAFK
+389 LEALLKAFK
-394 KKNPDIKEALG
+394 RKHPKIQESLC

-423 IKHFTNKNIPILSV
+423 IKHFTNKNIPIVSI
-437 HDSYITQNQY
+437 HDSYITQNQHTG
-447 SAELREVMNEVVTE
+447 ELRKVMNKVVTE
-461 ELKGF
+461 ELNGF
-466 KINIKQ
+466 KINIDQ
-472 EGIGSDQVQAFKN
+472 EGEGSDKVQAFKN

>member
-1 VQVLCSFQA
+1 
-10 LKITTTTIKDDIYMT
+10 MT

-140 KTGSE
+140 KIGSE
-145 ALSITTRIRAS
+145 ESGKTTRIRAS
-156 ALLTTVFEQADLSLF
+156 ALLTAVFEQADLSLF
-171 DMTQEYPNKEVIVL
+171 DMTQEYPNKEVIILNQKEYKDEKEITKAV
-185 SKHELI
+185 
-191 EDKKKRIEVEYLD
+191 DYLD
-204 TDLESI
+204 TDYLPI
-210 PSMRQELHDYN
+210 CDMRQELHEYN
-221 ALIWRCHVDIP
+221 ALLWRTHVEIP
-232 TLDEPLVGQPY
+232 TLEEPLIEQPY

-248 QETKI
+248 GKI
-253 RRVRLT
+253 KTRRVRLT

-276 GGRFHGGWWQN
+276 GGRFHGGWWQS
-287 INSDLR
+287 IKEDLR

-300 RSTVEQDYSGLHINL
+300 QSTVEQDYSGLHVNL
-315 LYGLKGIQ
+315 LYGLKEIQ
-323 PPLGDHY
+323 PPLEDHY
-330 VVEHLLLDFTDE
+330 KVEHLLLDFSAK
-342 EQREIVKELVL
+342 EQRNIVKGVVL
-353 MAINAKTIKKA
+353 NAINANSTKSA
-364 YQSFV
+364 YAAFRQQQETGSR
-369 NEQPKD
+369 EKSLKD
-375 SRQKKL
+375 KQ
-381 NHKTLELL
+381 LELL

-394 KKNPDIKEALG
+394 KKHPKIQESLC
-405 SDKGVELMHMDG
+405 SDKGVELMHIDG

-423 IKHFTNKNIPILSV
+423 IKHYTNKGIPILSV
-437 HDSYITQNQY
+437 HDSYITQNRY
-447 SAELREVMNEVVTE
+447 SGELRKVMNEVVKE
-461 ELKGF
+461 ELNGF
-466 KINIKQ
+466 RINIDQ
-472 EGIGSDQVQAFKN
+472 EGVGIDQVQTFIN

-493 YSYDNVPSYKRTE
+493 YKYDNVPSYERTE
-506 GFKKRYKRHKEWLK
+506 GFKKRNKRHKEWLNNVHK
-520 KVYK
+520 